1 MRRAERSGPS
11 RAIEIRVQ
19 SEYGLSMSI
28 APLAS
33 EPESV
38 SFTDLSRN
46 PKAVAARAAAL
57 GCLRVTHRD
66 APDMVLTTAIHA
78 ERTEE
83 NLTTASRLFLA
94 LLKQDDGAKSLLLAL
109 PEVFPWV
116 RHLDAEEVREFTVEL
131 LEALSDAAEL
141 GAREAVHRAIV
152 SWRATARINAD
163 PDRLREALRPLGDVD
178 LGPVEVHE

>member
-1 MRRAERSGPS
+1 MGIVHSACET
-11 RAIEIRVQ
+11 
-19 SEYGLSMSI
+19 
-28 APLAS
+28 
-33 EPESV
+33 ESV

-46 PKAVAARAAAL
+46 PKAVAEKATAL
-57 GCLRVTHRD
+57 GSLRVTHRD

-94 LLKQDDGAKSLLLAL
+94 LMKQADGARSLLLAL

-116 RHLDAEEVREFTVEL
+116 RHLDDEEAREFAVEL
-131 LEALSDAAEL
+131 TDALSDAAEL
-141 GAREAVHRAIV
+141 GAREAVHRVIV

-163 PDRLREALRPLGDVD
+163 PDQLRAALRPLGDVD

>member
-1 MRRAERSGPS
+1 
-11 RAIEIRVQ
+11 
-19 SEYGLSMSI
+19 MSI
-28 APLAS
+28 AHLAS
-33 EPESV
+33 ESEAV

-57 GCLRVTHRD
+57 GSLRVTHRD
-66 APDMVLTTAIHA
+66 SPDMVLTTATRA

-94 LLKQDDGAKSLLLAL
+94 LMKQDDGARSLLLAL
-109 PEVFPWV
+109 PEVFPWA
-116 RHLDAEEVREFTVEL
+116 RHLDDEEVREFTVEL

-141 GAREAVHRAIV
+141 GARDAVHRAIV

-163 PDRLREALRPLGDVD
+163 PEQLRDARRPLDDGN

>member
-1 MRRAERSGPS
+1 
-11 RAIEIRVQ
+11 
-19 SEYGLSMSI
+19 MSI
-28 APLAS
+28 THLGS
-33 EPESV
+33 DPESV

-46 PKAVAARAAAL
+46 PKAVAARAAAV

-66 APDMVLTTAIHA
+66 APDMVLTTAVHA

-94 LLKQDDGAKSLLLAL
+94 LMKRNDGAASLLLAL
-109 PEVFPWV
+109 PDVFPWV
-116 RHLDAEEVREFTVEL
+116 RHLNDDEVRAFTVEL

-163 PDRLREALRPLGDVD
+163 PEQLSDALRPLDGDA
-178 LGPVEVHE
+178 LGPVEVHAASSR

>member
-1 MRRAERSGPS
+1 MGA
-11 RAIEIRVQ
+11 AH
-19 SEYGLSMSI
+19 LT
-28 APLAS
+28 
-33 EPESV
+33 PETEAV

-57 GCLRVTHRD
+57 GSLRVTHRD
-66 APDMVLTTAIHA
+66 APDMVLTTAAHA
-78 ERTEE
+78 ERSEE

-94 LLKQDDGAKSLLLAL
+94 LMKQDEGARSLLLAL

-116 RHLDAEEVREFTVEL
+116 RHLDGEEVRAFTVEL
-131 LEALSDAAEL
+131 LDALSDVAEL
-141 GAREAVHRAIV
+141 GAREAVHRTII

-163 PDRLREALRPLGDVD
+163 PEQLKEAMRPLGEVD

>member
-1 MRRAERSGPS
+1 
-11 RAIEIRVQ
+11 
-19 SEYGLSMSI
+19 MS
-28 APLAS
+28 LAYLGA

-66 APDMVLTTAIHA
+66 APDMVLTTAVHA

-94 LLKQDDGAKSLLLAL
+94 LMKHDDGARSLLLAL

-116 RHLDAEEVREFTVEL
+116 RHLDGEEMRAFTVEL
-131 LEALSDAAEL
+131 LDALSDAAEL
-141 GAREAVHRAIV
+141 GARDAVHRTLV

-163 PDRLREALRPLGDVD
+163 PEQLQEALRPLTGDD
-178 LGPVEVHE
+178 LGQVEVRG

>member
-1 MRRAERSGPS
+1 
-11 RAIEIRVQ
+11 
-19 SEYGLSMSI
+19 MSI

-33 EPESV
+33 ESESV

-83 NLTTASRLFLA
+83 NLTTAARLFLA

-116 RHLDAEEVREFTVEL
+116 RHLDAEEVQEFTVEL

-141 GAREAVHRAIV
+141 GARDSVHRAIV

-163 PDRLREALRPLGDVD
+163 PDQLREALRPLGDVD

>member
-1 MRRAERSGPS
+1 
-11 RAIEIRVQ
+11 
-19 SEYGLSMSI
+19 MS
-28 APLAS
+28 LAYLGAD
-33 EPESV
+33 PESV

-57 GCLRVTHRD
+57 GSLRVTHRD
-66 APDMVLTTAIHA
+66 APDMVLTTAVHA

-94 LLKQDDGAKSLLLAL
+94 LMKHDDGARSLLLAL

-116 RHLDAEEVREFTVEL
+116 RHLDGEEMRAFTVEL
-131 LEALSDAAEL
+131 LDALSDAAEL
-141 GAREAVHRAIV
+141 GARDAVHRTLV

-163 PDRLREALRPLGDVD
+163 PEQLRDALRPLTGDD
-178 LGPVEVHE
+178 LGPVEVRG

>member
-1 MRRAERSGPS
+1 
-11 RAIEIRVQ
+11 
-19 SEYGLSMSI
+19 MS
-28 APLAS
+28 LAYLGAD
-33 EPESV
+33 PESV

-57 GCLRVTHRD
+57 GSLRVTHRD
-66 APDMVLTTAIHA
+66 APDMVLSTAVHA

-94 LLKQDDGAKSLLLAL
+94 LMKHDDGARSLLLAL

-116 RHLDAEEVREFTVEL
+116 RHLDDEEMRAFTVDL

-141 GAREAVHRAIV
+141 GAREAVHRTLV

-163 PDRLREALRPLGDVD
+163 PEQLKEALRPLAGDD
-178 LGPVEVHE
+178 LGPVEVSG